1 MKLLGRTKRTQEV
14 TSISR
19 ASQRVSRLDTKT
31 MTHKREKKMK
41 KKTDI
46 KIKIFC
52 SAKDLAN
59 EMTRMVNT
67 ARRCLQISSPTKDY
81 LKYIKNTQNSML
93 KNNPTRKWPKV

>member
-1 MKLLGRTKRTQEV
+1 MELLGRTKRTQEV

-31 MTHKREKKMK
+31 MTHKMEKNEKK
-41 KKTDI
+41 TPDI

-59 EMTRMVNT
+59 EMTNGKHCKKVSTNQQSNKG
-67 ARRCLQISSPTKDY
+67 LSQIYKEYSKLNVKKQSH
-81 LKYIKNTQNSML
+81 
-93 KNNPTRKWPKV
+93 